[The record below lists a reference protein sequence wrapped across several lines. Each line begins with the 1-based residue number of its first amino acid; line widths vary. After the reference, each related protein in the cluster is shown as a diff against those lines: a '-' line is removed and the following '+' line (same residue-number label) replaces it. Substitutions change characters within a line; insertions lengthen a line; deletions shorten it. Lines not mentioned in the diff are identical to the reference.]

1 MKPVTVEEKIY
12 RALGVKQYCRFLV
25 WIKLH
30 YDQWRGKTDTDNYFL
45 KSGKLEDL
53 HFLQQQLIKNAKI
66 HGFGAVLCFACALAA
81 GRFWIVLL
89 AALVRLHNL
98 YCVLVQRMNLIRL
111 SRLLGRMEKKREPE
125 QSEELTHEHRN
136 GT

>member
-1 MKPVTVEEKIY
+1 MKPVSVEEKIY

-66 HGFGAVLCFACALAA
+66 HGFG
-81 GRFWIVLL
+81 GR
-89 AALVRLHNL
+89 LVKPTFIGQGFGIHGLWSL
-98 YCVLVQRMNLIRL
+98 FVG
-111 SRLLGRMEKKREPE
+111 GRVGVDFGYTV
-125 QSEELTHEHRN
+125 THEQCQ
-136 GT
+136 